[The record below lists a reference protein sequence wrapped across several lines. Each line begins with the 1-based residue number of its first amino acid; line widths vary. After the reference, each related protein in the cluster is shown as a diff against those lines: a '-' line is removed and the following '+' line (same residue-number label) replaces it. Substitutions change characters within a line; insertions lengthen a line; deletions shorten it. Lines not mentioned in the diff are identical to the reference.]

1 MDEDAPGIDAWKAQT
16 SAFDRVRSVTETV
29 SEPRPASYIANEA
42 YVAENTARDHLERL
56 AEMNVLLKTER
67 DGTTFYSPDPLHTR
81 MQLLRDLLDSHDRD
95 ELIQLKA
102 DLQTEIE
109 TWREEYAVDSPDEL
123 RGCAAET
130 DESEETRAVL
140 QTAGDW
146 ELVRYRLEAVEDA
159 IEHYAT
165 YTRYSRAFA

>member
-42 YVAENTARDHLERL
+42 YVAENTARGHLERL
-56 AEMNVLLKTER
+56 AEMNVLLKNER
-67 DGTTFYSPDPLHTR
+67 DGTTVYSPDPLHTR

-123 RGCAAET
+123 RGRAAET

-165 YTRYSRAFA
+165 YTRDSRAFA